1 MTTAATPQE
10 LASPSDI
17 QPEDTVRI
25 TYDLGIGFNLGLQG
39 KVKTILNTAI
49 YFHSDIGYDPGY
61 TLFDKFV
68 SRQILLLDR
77 PKKFTPI
84 TPDQLLT
91 LPFGTVIE
99 SNKPAYKESFEGI
112 LSSRF
117 QNKEG
122 YNEVSLYNKTQG
134 TIYLRWNSKDNNSS
148 NFCTK
153 TLKAK
158 I

>member
-17 QPEDTVRI
+17 QPEDTVHI
-25 TYDLGIGFNLGLQG
+25 TYDLGIGFNLSLQG

-49 YFHSDIGYDPGY
+49 YFHSNIGYDPGY

-77 PKKFTPI
+77 PKKFAPI

-99 SNKPAYKESFEGI
+99 GNKTASQESFEGI

-122 YNEVSLYNKTQG
+122 FNEVSIYTKIKG
-134 TIYLRWNSKDNNSS
+134 TVYLRWDSKDNNSF